1 MQQILPGIGASESWR
16 VGWMIRLDDRTENT
30 LNVGGDEEAYL
41 HAAMQGLHC
50 RAKHPYQ

>member
-1 MQQILPGIGASESWR
+1 MRRILPGIGAGGSCR

-30 LNVGGDEEAYL
+30 LSFGDDEEAYL
-41 HAAMQGLHC
+41 HTAMQDLRC